1 VTIGLQPPALHRSV
15 DLRRD
20 RRALPVSPDAVTGL
34 TGGVTDKVP
43 GMGAVSSVPGVGSL
57 VPEAAVAEASGGHP
71 TAGAILEPDQLAS
84 DLEQAV
90 PGSDVLAD
98 AIAQVDAVGLGVTET
113 NNMPE
118 ASGGHPTAGA
128 ILEPDQLASDLEQA
142 VPGSDL
148 LADAIAQVDAVGLGV
163 TETNNMPE
171 AKSDKVKAGQ
181 DTSVDADQNTSA
193 EVPAGPLGAVPGG
206 DLLSD
211 LGGGLPVPLPF

>member
-1 VTIGLQPPALHRSV
+1 MEMRTVRTAGLIGGLATGALLLAGTAAQAADTEAPESTG
-15 DLRRD
+15 DLVM
-20 RRALPVSPDAVTGL
+20 ATPEALGGLPVSPDAVTGL

-43 GMGAVSSVPGVGSL
+43 GMDAVSSVPGVGSL

-98 AIAQVDAVGLGVTET
+98 AV
-113 NNMPE
+113 
-118 ASGGHPTAGA
+118 
-128 ILEPDQLASDLEQA
+128 
-142 VPGSDL
+142 
-148 LADAIAQVDAVGLGV
+148 AQVDAVGLGV

-171 AKSDKVKAGQ
+171 AKGDKVKAQQ
-181 DTSVDADQNTSA
+181 DTSVDADQNTRA
-193 EVPAGPLGAVPGG
+193 EAPAGPLGAVPAG
-206 DLLSD
+206 DLLSN

>member
-1 VTIGLQPPALHRSV
+1 MEMRTMRTAGLIGGLATGALLLAGTAAQAADIEAPESTG
-15 DLRRD
+15 DLVM
-20 RRALPVSPDAVTGL
+20 ATPEALGGLPVSPDAVTGL

-98 AIAQVDAVGLGVTET
+98 ALAQVDTVGLGVTET
-113 NNMPE
+113 
-118 ASGGHPTAGA
+118 
-128 ILEPDQLASDLEQA
+128 D
-142 VPGSDL
+142 
-148 LADAIAQVDAVGLGV
+148 
-163 TETNNMPE
+163 NMPE
-171 AKSDKVKAGQ
+171 AKGDKVN
-181 DTSVDADQNTSA
+181 ADQNTRA
-193 EVPAGPLGAVPGG
+193 EAPAGPLAAVPGG